1 MALLSFSEPAHVPL
15 ILDGRKRQTTR
26 QERKNPIKV
35 GDILQVYYKSRC
47 LKSCGNCINP
57 ECPYAV
63 QGDLECDYVKTGLK
77 RFTCDQHTN
86 FFGTARVTSVETI
99 YPDQMTD
106 EAREAWAKADGFDS
120 WTKAA
125 LWFGAK
131 YGKKFENWRVVPW
144 VVIKFAPAWLKEGSA

>member
-1 MALLSFSEPAHVPL
+1 MVLLSFSEPAHVPL

-47 LKSCGNCINP
+47 AKTCLNCIKI
-57 ECPYAV
+57 CP
-63 QGDLECDYVKTGLK
+63 QGLK
-77 RFTCDQHTN
+77 RCSVYRNFGCHRN
-86 FFGTARVTSVETI
+86 FFGTALVTSVETI
-99 YPDQMTD
+99 FPHLMTD
-106 EAREAWAKADGFDS
+106 EEREAWAKADGFDS